1 MQKQLFM
8 KKLFITLCCFALL
21 PLTIDAQI
29 TITRNDMPNVGDSL
43 ILTSTIVPPGI
54 DYTASGTNFNWD
66 FSSLT
71 GGSQNTHV
79 YVAVS
84 STPFLYQAVF
94 NWPPWNAPASIASP
108 EDDVTLIPGVAF
120 TDYYDF
126 FKEQNA
132 SYTAVGFGVTINNV
146 PVPVKYNNPEML
158 YKFPLNFGN
167 PPDSSESFYNINI
180 PDVGY
185 YETYRKRVNSVD
197 GWGTLTTPFGTFT
210 TLRLKSVLTIRDS
223 IYVDSLQNGIPINRD
238 ITEYKWLGNGF
249 GIPLLKVSKE
259 GLLPAQAEYLAEQQE
274 PLTVDAGMDVT
285 ILQGEQ
291 VQLQAL
297 VTGGSPP
304 YGLLWSNGA
313 VGNPITVN
321 PQITT
326 TYTVNVVDA
335 GFNFV
340 SDMVTVN
347 VVPASEHQVTLSQGW
362 SGISSWL
369 VPLQTD
375 LEIMMQ
381 PIEDFFVILQN
392 LDGVYHPAATINT
405 LEYWDHNSG
414 YMIKTTSPVML
425 TVTGHKPENTPMQL
439 TAGWNLIPVRGS
451 CLVEIAGLYA
461 QISSELVIV
470 KDAVGLGIFWPEQSV
485 STMNAL
491 MPGNAYLIKV
501 NENCTIA
508 FPDCD

>member
-1 MQKQLFM
+1 MQKQHFM
-8 KKLFITLCCFALL
+8 KKLLVSLLFFALF
-21 PLTIDAQI
+21 PLLIQAQI

-43 ILTSTIVPPGI
+43 IVTATIVPPGI
-54 DYTASGTNFNWD
+54 DYAATGTNFDWD

-71 GGSQNTHV
+71 GGTQSTDV

-84 STPFLYQAVF
+84 ATPFLYQAVF

-108 EDDVTLIPGVAF
+108 EDDLTLIPGVAF

-132 SYTAVGFGVTINNV
+132 SFTAVGFGVTINNV
-146 PVPVKYNNPEML
+146 PVPVKYNSPEML

-167 PPDSSESFYNINI
+167 PADSSESFYSINI

-185 YETYRKRVNSVD
+185 YETYRKRVNLVD
-197 GWGTLTTPFGTFT
+197 GWGSLTTPFGTFPA
-210 TLRLKSVLTIRDS
+210 LRIKSLLTVRDS
-223 IYVDSLQNGIPINRD
+223 IYVDSLQTGIPINRD
-238 ITEYKWLGNGF
+238 IIEYKWMGNGF

-274 PLTVDAGMDVT
+274 PLTVNAGPDVT

-291 VQLQAL
+291 VQLQAV

-304 YGLLWSNGA
+304 YGFLWSNGA
-313 VGNPITVN
+313 VGNPITVS
-321 PQITT
+321 PQTT
-326 TYTVNVVDA
+326 TNYTVNVVDA
-335 GFNFV
+335 GFNFA

-347 VVPASEHQVTLSQGW
+347 VTPASEHQVTLSQGW
-362 SGISSWL
+362 SGVSSWL

-375 LEIMMQ
+375 IELMMQ
-381 PIEDFFVILQN
+381 PIGDTLVVVKN
-392 LDGVYHPAATINT
+392 LDGIYHPAAGLNT
-405 LEYWDHNSG
+405 LGDWDHNSG
-414 YMIKTTSPVML
+414 YMIKISSPL
-425 TVTGHKPENTPMQL
+425 TLTITGHKPENTPVQL
-439 TAGWNLIPVRGS
+439 TSGWNLIPVRS
-451 CLVEIAGLYA
+451 NCQVDVAGLYA

-470 KDAVGLGIFWPEQSV
+470 KDAVGMRVFWPEQSV
-485 STMNAL
+485 STLNGL
-491 MPGNAYLIKV
+491 LPGNAYLIKV
-501 NENCTIA
+501 SDDCIIT